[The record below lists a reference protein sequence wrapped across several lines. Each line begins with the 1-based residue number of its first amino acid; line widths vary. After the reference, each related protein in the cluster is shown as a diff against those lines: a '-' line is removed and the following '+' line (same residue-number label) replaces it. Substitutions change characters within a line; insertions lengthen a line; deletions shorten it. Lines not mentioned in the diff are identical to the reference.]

1 MKTKITENVYFN
13 FWNEYLRNFREIGTI
28 GPDSAGCVNGLLKAV
43 PFESAELILEYG
55 AASGSVTR
63 EILKRKNPDSTF
75 ICFEKNHTFYNLL
88 DKTVRGRNV
97 SVVNDDVFNAANI
110 LSSRFEIMDGSVDC
124 IISTLPCSSLKFDEL
139 LRKSVLPLLK
149 EDGVFVQYMHT
160 VSALKGFRLK
170 PVLQKYF
177 RKIDSGFVF
186 LNIPPALIY
195 TCSGHDRQRS

>member
-63 EILKRKNPDSTF
+63 EILKRKNPDSTL
-75 ICFEKNHTFYNLL
+75 ICFEKNHVFYNLL
-88 DKTVRGRNV
+88 GKTVRGRNFF
-97 SVVNDDVFNAANI
+97 VVNDDVFNAANI

-139 LRKSVLPLLK
+139 LRKSVVPLLK
-149 EDGVFVQYMHT
+149 DDGIFVQYMHT
-160 VSALKGFRLK
+160 VSALKGFRLR
-170 PVLQKYF
+170 PALRKYF
-177 RKIDSGFVF
+177 SRIDSDFVF
-186 LNIPPALIY
+186 LNLPPALVY
-195 TCSGHDRQRS
+195 TCRM

>member
-63 EILKRKNPDSTF
+63 EILKRKNPDSTL
-75 ICFEKNHTFYNLL
+75 ICFEKNHAFYNLL
-88 DKTVRGRNV
+88 GKTVRGRNFFV
-97 SVVNDDVFNAANI
+97 LNDDVFHAANI

-124 IISTLPCSSLKFDEL
+124 IISTLPCSSLQFDEL
-139 LRKSVLPLLK
+139 LRKSVVPLLK

-160 VSALKGFRLK
+160 VSALKGFRLR
-170 PVLQKYF
+170 PVLRKYF
-177 RKIDSGFVF
+177 SRIDSDFVF
-186 LNIPPALIY
+186 LNLPPALVY
-195 TCSGHDRQRS
+195 TCRI

>member
-63 EILKRKNPDSTF
+63 EILKRKNPDSTL

-97 SVVNDDVFNAANI
+97 FVVNDDVFNAANI

-124 IISTLPCSSLKFDEL
+124 IISTLPCSSLKFEEL
-139 LRKSVLPLLK
+139 LRKSVVPLLK
-149 EDGVFVQYMHT
+149 DDGIFVQYMHT
-160 VSALKGFRLK
+160 VSALKGFRLR
-170 PVLQKYF
+170 PVLRKYF
-177 RKIDSGFVF
+177 SRIDSDFVF
-186 LNIPPALIY
+186 LNLPPALVY
-195 TCSGHDRQRS
+195 TCRM